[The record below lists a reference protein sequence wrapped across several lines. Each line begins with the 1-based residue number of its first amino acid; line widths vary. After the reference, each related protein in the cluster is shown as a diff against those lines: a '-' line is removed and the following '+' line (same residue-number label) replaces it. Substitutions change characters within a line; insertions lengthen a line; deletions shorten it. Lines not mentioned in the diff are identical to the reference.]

1 MLFGA
6 GKWKRYALLTALAA
20 LPVIIIIFSIK
31 NEGETFTFEDV
42 FSNVLDPAKNAIFST
57 GGFVAKAWNT
67 YFYLSGASTQ
77 NITLKRQLDQLK
89 TEQSTLDEMVLENQ
103 RLLKLLEYKKNNPGN
118 KLKFAKV
125 TSFSLSPQN
134 DMIVVDSGFA
144 DGISKGMAVISV
156 DGLVGRIFKVYK
168 DHSEV
173 LLLTDRNSSIP
184 GIDRSSRARG
194 IVKGRGFFRDRHC
207 ELEFVPR
214 SELLKEGDE
223 IISAGMGEFFPKG
236 IIIGKIS
243 MVNSVTNTLFQ
254 KAEIMPSVRFSNLD
268 EVFIVTKPV
277 LE

>member
-1 MLFGA
+1 MLFSA
-6 GKWKRYALLTALAA
+6 GKWKKYALLTALAVF
-20 LPVIIIIFSIK
+20 PVVIIIFSIK
-31 NEGETFTFEDV
+31 NEGETFTIEDV
-42 FSNVLDPAKNAIFST
+42 FANTVDPVKEAIFST
-57 GGFVAKAWNT
+57 GGFLVRVWNT
-67 YFYLSGASTQ
+67 YFYLSGASIQ
-77 NITLKRQLDQLK
+77 NLSLRRQLEQLK
-89 TEQSTLDEMVLENQ
+89 TEQSTLDEVVLENQ
-103 RLLKLLEYKKNNPGN
+103 RLLKLLDYRKTNPGH

-125 TSFSLSPQN
+125 TAFSLSPQN

-144 DGISKGMAVISV
+144 DGISKGMAVVSF

-168 DHSEV
+168 EHSEV
-173 LLLTDRNSSIP
+173 LLLTNRNSSIP

-194 IVKGRGFFRDRHC
+194 IVKGRGFIRDRHC

-243 MVNSVTNTLFQ
+243 MVNSVTNTMFQ
-254 KAEIMPSVRFSNLD
+254 KAEILPAVKFSSLD